1 MKPALERVRR
11 PEYTGGRRCWPC
23 TGLNATL
30 LAVGVAVV
38 WTVSL
43 PLAVALAT
51 LGAAAIWLRGYLVPY
66 TPQFA
71 PRLVAALPWM
81 DGYREE
87 RPAGSTTLAGEGE
100 IDGEVV
106 VEALLDAGVVTAGPD
121 GATLELDGAFR
132 ERWRAEIEHL
142 RDLDEDALSAAVLAA
157 APGATAAEP
166 YARGDRTWIVLDDG
180 SGRIAGETWLARP
193 VAVAEAGAVRALAE
207 TVPEGEDVLFAAA
220 ARPLRTFLQRC
231 PVCDGAVIETTT
243 NACCGGGPSP
253 MASPIRDVLAC
264 EDCDRRVYT
273 FEREVHVPDG

>member
-11 PEYTGGRRCWPC
+11 PEYTGDRRCWPC
-23 TGLNATL
+23 TGLNAAL

-43 PLAVALAT
+43 PFALALAT
-51 LGAAAIWLRGYLVPY
+51 LGTAVIWLRGYLVPY

-87 RPAGSTTLAGEGE
+87 QPTGSTTLAEDGE
-100 IDGEVV
+100 IDGEAV

-121 GATLELDGAFR
+121 GATLELDEAFR
-132 ERWRAEIEHL
+132 ERWRAEIERL
-142 RDLDEDALSAAVLAA
+142 RDLDDDALAAAVLAA
-157 APGATAAEP
+157 ALGAAAAEP
-166 YARGDRTWIVLDDG
+166 HTRGDRTRVILDDG

-193 VAVAEAGAVRALAE
+193 VAIAEAGAVRALAE
-207 TVPEGEDVLFAAA
+207 TVPEGEDALFAAA

-243 NACCGGGPSP
+243 SACCGGAPSP
-253 MASPIRDVLAC
+253 MASPTRDVLAC

-273 FEREVHVPDG
+273 FERDAHATE